1 MAITLNNINFT
12 RTSTLGTGADIELVR
27 KSGMVESLMNDMASN
42 ISDSAELAS
51 AIGAVQGLEID
62 WNGAQIELNGTL
74 YTINTTGELISLI
87 LEAAKHK
94 SINSSVSN
102 QTITIGDNTVPTT
115 LTVDQYGHLINVQ

>member
-1 MAITLNNINFT
+1 MATIQQNNINFT
-12 RTSTLGTGADIELVR
+12 NVQADPIFGVGGKFSRTTNNDGTAHFNTTLTGDEID
-27 KSGMVESLMNDMASN
+27 KSFNS
-42 ISDSAELAS
+42 
-51 AIGAVQGLEID
+51 LEID
-62 WNGAQIELNGTL
+62 WNGAQIELNGTT

-102 QTITIGDNTVPTT
+102 QTITMDNVPTT